1 MPAVKP
7 WSEAC
12 ERNRQPILEVLR
24 EVLATAYDVLEIG
37 SGTGQHAAYFARHL
51 PHLTWHASDRV
62 EHHAGINA
70 WVAEAALPNLRAP
83 VELDVRDA
91 QWPVPAM
98 DAVFSA
104 NTLHIMD
111 WNAVQAMFQG
121 IARVLRPGGVL
132 AIYGPFNYGRRFTSG
147 SNAAFDALLRARGV
161 GSALRDVEAVHGL
174 ALDIGLTL
182 LRDVAMPA
190 NNRMLVWRYVN
201 DAAAVV

>member
-12 ERNRQPILEVLR
+12 ERNRQPILAVLS
-24 EVLATAYDVLEIG
+24 ELLASARDVLEIG
-37 SGTGQHAAYFARHL
+37 SGTGQHAAYFAQHL

-70 WVAEAALPNLRAP
+70 WVAESALPNLRAP

-91 QWPVPAM
+91 QWPVSVV

-132 AIYGPFNYGRRFTSG
+132 AIYGPFNYGGRFTSG

-161 GSALRDVEAVHGL
+161 GSALRDVEAVHEL

-190 NNRMLVWRYVN
+190 NNRMLVWRHAN
-201 DAAAVV
+201 AAAAVV